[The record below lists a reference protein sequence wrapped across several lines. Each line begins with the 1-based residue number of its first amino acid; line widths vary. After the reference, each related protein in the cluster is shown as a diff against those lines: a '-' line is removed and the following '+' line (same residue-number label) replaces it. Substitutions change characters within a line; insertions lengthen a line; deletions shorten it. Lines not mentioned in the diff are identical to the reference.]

1 MSEKPRREG
10 APPVPTSTYRLQL
23 RPGGG
28 LGDARALAG
37 YLDRLGAGALYTAP
51 LLTAAPGSTHGYDG
65 VDPGAVCPELGG
77 EQARLELAEHLRG
90 LGMGLVADIVPN
102 HMSVALPEA
111 NPWWWEVLRD
121 GPAAEHAGHFDIDW
135 TRGPIELPVL
145 PDDGDGGGAA
155 LDRLE
160 LEDGA
165 LVLDGRRY
173 PVAPGTAPPGA
184 GPAEVHAAQHYRLV
198 SWRRAAEAMSYRRFF
213 DVTELAAVRTEDPG
227 VFDALHAEVLRWA
240 ERGELAGLRVDHP
253 DGLADPGGYLRRLR
267 DRFPG
272 WIVAEKILHPGE
284 EPPASWPVDGTTG
297 YDALREVC
305 GLFVDPG
312 GEAPLTRLADSLGVP
327 TDLPHLER
335 TAKEQA
341 AGALLAAETDRIAR
355 VLTGGRPDPAARR
368 AVAALL
374 ASFSVYRTYLPEGER
389 EWARALARARHR
401 LSGLPDDTRSPLDP
415 PPGEAGPA
423 AGPPPNGPGEPP
435 APPDG
440 GAVRPGTGRGLPEP
454 PAGGTGPGRRGD
466 ADSGTAG
473 RVPPQDVAEG
483 LREGGG
489 AAGGPPAQRVGGEG
503 ADPSGGAARPS
514 PEDGGAAWQPGG
526 ASADP
531 GEAAAAVRE
540 PHPGAPLGKAAAVP
554 EAAGAGAAE
563 ALAALEEIGR
573 RVREDPSGE
582 LAVRIQQTS
591 GMVMAKG
598 VEDTAFY
605 RATRFAALNEVGGDP
620 GAFGVDPEEFHAAAA
635 RREAVRPAAMT
646 TLSTHDTKRSE
657 DVRARLAVLSEMA
670 EEFAEAVRGWSRR
683 SGLSEPSLDLLAWQT
698 LVGTWPI
705 SAERLRCYLL
715 KAAREAKLRTS
726 WTDPDPAFEE
736 EVLAW
741 PERVLGDERLAADV
755 AGFVDRVRR
764 PGWSNALGQKLLQLT
779 MPGVPDVYQGT
790 ELWDLSLVDP
800 DNRRP
805 VDFTSRDVLLER
817 LESGRRPPVDATG
830 EAKMHV
836 VRQALHLR
844 RRADLR
850 GYLPLPAAG
859 PAARHAVA
867 FARGP
872 RAAVA
877 AVATRLP
884 VGLAASGGWRSTVLP
899 LPWGRGTWRDLLSGR
914 SFPAG
919 PPDAPAAPR
928 LGDLLSRYPVALL
941 VRDPDPPA
949 PEQG

>member
-10 APPVPTSTYRLQL
+10 APPVPTSTYRMQL

-51 LLTAAPGSTHGYDG
+51 LLTAAPGSSHGYDG
-65 VDPGAVCPELGG
+65 VDPSAVCPELGG
-77 EQARLELAEHLRG
+77 EQARLELAERLRG

-121 GPAAEHAGHFDIDW
+121 GPGSGRAGHFDIDW

-145 PDDGDGGGAA
+145 PDDGDSGGAA

-173 PVAPGTAPPGA
+173 PVAPGTAPPGTA
-184 GPAEVHAAQHYRLV
+184 PPGTAPPGTAPPGAAPAEVHAAQHYRLV
-198 SWRRAAEAMSYRRFF
+198 SWRRAAESMSYRRFF
-213 DVTELAAVRTEDPG
+213 DVTELAAVRTEDPE

-374 ASFSVYRTYLPEGER
+374 ASFPVYRTYLPEGER
-389 EWARALARARHR
+389 DWARALARARHR
-401 LSGLPDDTRSPLDP
+401 LSGLPDDARSPLDP
-415 PPGEAGPA
+415 PPGPGGDGGSTAAGAARSGSGRSVPEPPGGGGGQAEGSGRPPAQAGP
-423 AGPPPNGPGEPP
+423 
-435 APPDG
+435 G
-440 GAVRPGTGRGLPEP
+440 GAVPPE
-454 PAGGTGPGRRGD
+454 
-466 ADSGTAG
+466 
-473 RVPPQDVAEG
+473 
-483 LREGGG
+483 
-489 AAGGPPAQRVGGEG
+489 
-503 ADPSGGAARPS
+503 GAARPS
-514 PEDGGAAWQPGG
+514 PGAGAGGRGAAAGHPPPQG
-526 ASADP
+526 AGRTEEGARPEDAGRRPQRGADSAGP
-531 GEAAAAVRE
+531 LEEAAAERG
-540 PHPGAPLGKAAAVP
+540 PHPAAPG
-554 EAAGAGAAE
+554 GSAE

-573 RVREDPSGE
+573 RVREDPAGE

-591 GMVMAKG
+591 GMVTAKG

-605 RATRFAALNEVGGDP
+605 RATRFVALNEVGGDP
-620 GAFGVDPEEFHAAAA
+620 GAFGVGPEEFHAAAA
-635 RREAVRPAAMT
+635 RREAVRPASMT

-670 EEFAEAVRGWSRR
+670 EEFAGAVRGWSRR

-698 LVGTWPI
+698 LVGTWPV

-805 VDFTSRDVLLER
+805 VDFTARDVLLER

-872 RAAVA
+872 RAGAV

-899 LPWGRGTWRDLLSGR
+899 LPWGRGSWRDLLSGR

-919 PPDAPAAPR
+919 PPEAPAAPR

-941 VRDPDPPA
+941 VREPA
-949 PEQG
+949 PDQG

>member
-1 MSEKPRREG
+1 MSETPRREG
-10 APPVPTSTYRLQL
+10 APPAPTSTYRLQL

-37 YLDRLGAGALYTAP
+37 YLDRLGVGALYTAP
-51 LLTAAPGSTHGYDG
+51 LLTAAPGSAHGYDG
-65 VDPGAVCPELGG
+65 VDPRAVCPELGG
-77 EQARLELAEHLRG
+77 EQARQDLAARLRE

-121 GPAAEHAGHFDIDW
+121 GPDAEHAGHFDIDW
-135 TRGPIELPVL
+135 SRGPIELPVL
-145 PDDGDGGGAA
+145 PDDGDGGAAA

-160 LEDGA
+160 LRDGA
-165 LVLDGRRY
+165 LVLDGRRH
-173 PVAPGTAPPGA
+173 PVAPGTDPPGA

-213 DVTELAAVRTEDPG
+213 DVTDLAAVRAEDPE

-240 ERGELAGLRVDHP
+240 DRGELAGLRVDHP

-284 EPPASWPVDGTTG
+284 EPPASWPIDGTTG

-305 GLFVDPG
+305 GLFVDPA
-312 GEAPLTRLADSLGVP
+312 GEAPLTRLADSLGAP
-327 TDLPHLER
+327 TDLPHLEEA
-335 TAKEQA
+335 AKEWA
-341 AGALLAAETDRIAR
+341 AGVLLAAETDRIAR

-374 ASFSVYRTYLPEGER
+374 ASFPVYRTYLPEGER
-389 EWARALARARHR
+389 YWTRAVAAARRR
-401 LSGLPDDTRSPLDP
+401 LSGPPDP
-415 PPGEAGPA
+415 PPGSGAGDGSGADEGAPDGA
-423 AGPPPNGPGEPP
+423 APPPRGK
-435 APPDG
+435 
-440 GAVRPGTGRGLPEP
+440 GAR
-454 PAGGTGPGRRGD
+454 
-466 ADSGTAG
+466 
-473 RVPPQDVAEG
+473 
-483 LREGGG
+483 
-489 AAGGPPAQRVGGEG
+489 
-503 ADPSGGAARPS
+503 
-514 PEDGGAAWQPGG
+514 
-526 ASADP
+526 P
-531 GEAAAAVRE
+531 GEAGAARE
-540 PHPGAPLGKAAAVP
+540 PHPGAPSGGAAA
-554 EAAGAGAAE
+554 
-563 ALAALEEIGR
+563 ALAALEEIDR
-573 RVREDPSGE
+573 RVREDPAGE

-620 GAFGVDPEEFHAAAA
+620 GAFGTAPEEFHAAAA

-657 DVRARLAVLSEMA
+657 DVRARLAVLSEMP
-670 EEFAEAVRGWSRR
+670 EEFAAAVRDWSRR
-683 SGLSEPSLDLLAWQT
+683 RGLSEPSLDLLAWQT

-705 SAERLRCYLL
+705 SAERLRGYLL

-726 WTDPDPAFEE
+726 WTDRDPAFEE
-736 EVLAW
+736 EVAAW

-755 AGFVDRVRR
+755 ARFVDRVRR

-800 DNRRP
+800 DNRRA
-805 VDFTSRDVLLER
+805 VDFTARDVLLER

-872 RAAVA
+872 RAAVV

-884 VGLAASGGWRSTVLP
+884 VGLAAAGGWRSTVLP

-919 PPDAPAAPR
+919 PPGAPAAPR

-941 VRDPDPPA
+941 VREPGPGASD
-949 PEQG
+949 QG